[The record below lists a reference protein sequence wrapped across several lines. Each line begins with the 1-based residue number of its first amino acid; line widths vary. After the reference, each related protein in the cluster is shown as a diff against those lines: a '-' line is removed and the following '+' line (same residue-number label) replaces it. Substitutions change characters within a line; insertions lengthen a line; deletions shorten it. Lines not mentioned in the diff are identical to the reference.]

1 MNRPLKSFLCV
12 RRQMSARIPLRALLI
27 PAALLATLAC
37 GGLSAV
43 LSPTPEPSPT
53 SPPTNTPL
61 RTVTPRPTATPRP
74 RATFTPQP
82 PPCLDPSQVS
92 LEDVGKTVVV
102 CGLVVEEGE
111 LPCPSC
117 AYGAYSY
124 MVLKGGFNIISYH
137 WNFVSYDNICLMASD
152 KVEQLGTK
160 PIFVYG
166 ASEGYAGSECTR
178 ESDGSL
184 TCAQGAYFLAYDG
197 C

>member
-1 MNRPLKSFLCV
+1 MNWRLKSFLHV
-12 RRQMSARIPLRALLI
+12 RRPMSARIRLRAWLI
-27 PAALLATLAC
+27 PASLLATLAC
-37 GGLSAV
+37 GGLPAAP
-43 LSPTPEPSPT
+43 SPTPEPSPT
-53 SPPTNTPL
+53 STPL
-61 RTVTPRPTATPRP
+61 PTATPHPTATPRP
-74 RATFTPQP
+74 RATFTPQS
-82 PPCLDPSQVS
+82 PPCLNPSQVS
-92 LEDVGKTVVV
+92 LKDVGKTVVV

-184 TCAQGAYFLAYDG
+184 TCAQGDYFLPYDG
-197 C
+197 CG